1 MLARTIL
8 ILVCICSVLILVVYS
23 EQSSDPAFDGPEKVD
38 PVEESGPY
46 AVLEQEQLK
55 RELENYL
62 EAQPREYEEQLSRA
76 IALFADKQFEDADK
90 LLQSTRDQFPD
101 QPDLL
106 AHHAETIAMLNNG
119 SFEGKPFDLLSRSLD
134 LDSRH
139 KPSLWMM
146 ALVNQQA
153 GNHEAAVILFEM
165 LKREMSP
172 GSSSIEIID
181 TTMAVSVA
189 EIKALSGSNIAKA
202 KKSEAENAVP
212 RTSNNPQ
219 IKLYVTLEPEIL
231 NLFSPD
237 DIVYV
242 YAQASD
248 EQAMPLAVTRRRVSE
263 FPVLVT
269 LNDSMAM
276 MPDQNLSSST
286 MVTVGARASRSGTAM
301 ALAGD
306 WEVKLYEVP
315 VDTTEIIPLNIEY
328 ELK

>member
-8 ILVCICSVLILVVYS
+8 IVVCIFSVLILVVYS
-23 EQSSDPAFDGPEKVD
+23 EQSSDSTIDGSEKAD
-38 PVEESGPY
+38 TVEESEPY
-46 AVLEQEQLK
+46 AVREQEHLK

-62 EAQPREYEEQLSRA
+62 EAGPREYEEQLSQA
-76 IALFADKQFEDADK
+76 IVLFADKQFEDADK

-106 AHHAETIAMLNNG
+106 AHHAETIAMVNNG

-172 GSSSIEIID
+172 DSSSIEIID

-189 EIKALSGSNIAKA
+189 EIEALSGSNIAQA
-202 KKSEAENAVP
+202 KMSEAGNAVP
-212 RTSNNPQ
+212 RASSNPQ

-231 NLFSPD
+231 NSFSPD

-263 FPVLVT
+263 FPVIVT

-301 ALAGD
+301 AFAGD
-306 WEVKLYEVP
+306 WEVRDL
-315 VDTTEIIPLNIEY
+315 
-328 ELK
+328 